1 MKRYL
6 FPLIILLSLLT
17 LWAVATGDLCGLAT
31 ARDGAGHFPAP
42 TEVLQ
47 YLQTNLKSVVLLVII
62 GTSIGTPLAMLLH
75 RFLTRKT
82 IAMALQFA
90 AYLLIAWAAFSIASE
105 LSNTPGAPGIH
116 RISAYCTPM
125 GINILMLCA
134 VILFA
139 GLPLGAASV
148 SKPGLRRC
156 LITTLFFIYL
166 ILIWGLLTG
175 DLLWL
180 GVGPEEP
187 VWNPYVLPSP
197 GVVGQYLWDNIVNLK
212 IVNAMGVTLKRLLI
226 GYAIGL
232 VLGVPLGM
240 LSAKFKGVNDT
251 LGVLA
256 LGLQALPSVCWVPL
270 ACIWFGQSE
279 SALLFVV
286 IMGTLWSVLLSTQNG
301 MKNVPPIYARAARTM
316 GSGHLHTLLFVTLPA
331 SAPFVVSGM
340 KQGWAFAWRSLMAAE
355 IYVAVVGGFGIG
367 QYLHFGRELQRM
379 YQVVGIMFIIILV
392 GLLADKL
399 LFSPVE
405 SWLHR
410 RWGTDK
416 E

>member
-1 MKRYL
+1 MKRIL
-6 FPLIILLSLLT
+6 TTIVFFLILIIL
-17 LWAVATGDLCGLAT
+17 
-31 ARDGAGHFPAP
+31 
-42 TEVLQ
+42 
-47 YLQTNLKSVVLLVII
+47 
-62 GTSIGTPLAMLLH
+62 
-75 RFLTRKT
+75 
-82 IAMALQFA
+82 
-90 AYLLIAWAAFSIASE
+90 WAA
-105 LSNTPGAPGIH
+105 
-116 RISAYCTPM
+116 
-125 GINILMLCA
+125 
-134 VILFA
+134 
-139 GLPLGAASV
+139 
-148 SKPGLRRC
+148 
-156 LITTLFFIYL
+156 
-166 ILIWGLLTG
+166 LTG

-180 GVGPEEP
+180 GIGPEEP
-187 VWNPYVLPSP
+187 LWNPYILPPP
-197 GVVGQYLWDNIVNLK
+197 GVVAQYLWDNIVNLK
-212 IVNAMGVTLKRLLI
+212 LISAMGITLKRLFI
-226 GYAIGL
+226 GYVIGL
-232 VLGVPLGM
+232 VVGVPLGM
-240 LSAKFKGVNDT
+240 LAARFKGVNDT

-316 GSGHLHTLLFVTLPA
+316 GSRPLHTLIFVTLPA
-331 SAPFVVSGM
+331 SAPFVLSGM

-355 IYVAVVGGFGIG
+355 IYVSVVGGFGIG

-399 LFSPVE
+399 IFSPVE
-405 SWLHR
+405 RWLHR